1 MNIPTAL
8 ALVLMLGGAAAAQSA
23 VPPPPDRA
31 LEPQRDLTDDSA
43 QDDIRRATG
52 IVVTVD
58 AVAGKLHLKDDA
70 GTIRRYHAKSA
81 KVLAAEGRT
90 LGLADLSIGDTVTLT
105 YGMTIRGRDA
115 AEIQRVHK
123 ALKR

>member
-1 MNIPTAL
+1 MNIPTVLIL
-8 ALVLMLGGAAAAQSA
+8 ALMLGGAGAARGAA
-23 VPPPPDRA
+23 PPPDWA
-31 LEPQRDLTDDSA
+31 LGGPKANDPDKV
-43 QDDIRRATG
+43 RRASG

-58 AVAGKLHLKDDA
+58 AVSGKLHLKDDA
-70 GTIRRYHAKSA
+70 GTVTRFHAKTA
-81 KVLAAEGRT
+81 KVLAEQGKV

-105 YGMTIRGRDA
+105 YDMTVRGRDA